1 MRDFINV
8 FDQVLKEFQVGA
20 INPIW
25 FNGAKPQVSD
35 LVNKFVSSLGGD
47 FSGWYWNVSGGDNL
61 PAKMITGVDAE
72 TKEIRAYLVYGAKDG
87 QPPHQEELYGLK
99 EILTHL
105 RHMGSDALANQLED
119 AGVKALNE
127 QQANLSETY
136 GRGWAILPATM
147 ALYNKRT
154 VDIITAAS
162 TWDDCVIYVC
172 SKEENGKDRILFLA
186 SSGDLGIKVGTSSE
200 TYHDQTGA
208 SKGNYTVMN
217 IVHIVDGQ
225 IVSKSNNIGLD
236 KKASLAV
243 FK

>member
-8 FDQVLKEFQVGA
+8 FDKVLREFQVGA
-20 INPIW
+20 ISPTW
-25 FNGAKPQVSD
+25 FNGAKPEVSK
-35 LVNKFVSSLGGD
+35 LVNQFVDSLND
-47 FSGWYWNVSGGDNL
+47 TSFQGWYWNVSGEGL
-61 PAKMITGVDAE
+61 SAKLITGVNPE
-72 TKEIRAYLVYGAKDG
+72 TMEIRGYLVYDKQDG
-87 QPPHQEELYGLK
+87 IKQEELYGLK
-99 EILTHL
+99 DIMSHM
-105 RHMGSDALANQLED
+105 RHMGSGSLAAKLEEV
-119 AGVKALNE
+119 GVKALNE
-127 QQANLSETY
+127 QQSALNEVY

-147 ALYNKRT
+147 ALYDKRT

-186 SSGDLGIKVGTSSE
+186 SSGDLGFKVGTSSE

-208 SKGNYTVMN
+208 SKGVYTVMN
-217 IVHIVDGQ
+217 IVHIVDGK